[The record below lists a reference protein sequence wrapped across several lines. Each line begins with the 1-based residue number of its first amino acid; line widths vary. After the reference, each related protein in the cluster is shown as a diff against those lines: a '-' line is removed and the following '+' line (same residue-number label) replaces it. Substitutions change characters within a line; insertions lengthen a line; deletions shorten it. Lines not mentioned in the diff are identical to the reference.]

1 MRRKRVLGAFAT
13 VAFLLALSS
22 PLPAAGKHPH
32 IEAALES
39 LHAAKHELE
48 SAEHDFHGHRVEAVK
63 HVDQAIKEA
72 EICMQE

>member
-1 MRRKRVLGAFAT
+1 MRGKRMLGAFAT
-13 VAFLLALSS
+13 VACLLALSS

-39 LHAAKHELE
+39 LRAAKHDLE
-48 SAEHDFHGHRVEAVK
+48 SAEHDFHGHRAEAVK
-63 HVDQAIKEA
+63 HVEAAIHEA